1 MKRNDGS
8 FVNDGINNST
18 YNLLF
23 NDYDNV
29 PDDDM
34 EAIENYIAY
43 VTIDK
48 FTKLRDNKLT
58 IKLFKLISKKSII
71 NLNKINFNE
80 KTKEYEYVNNNM
92 VITFDKLSNYIND
105 KSLIKELTSNK
116 RYHKCHS
123 RSITF
128 SPKIIGSKIL
138 TGYITIGNRR
148 ILHSVIE
155 YKCDNNDIIL
165 DWTRNLKITK
175 NQYIKLTNFSEL
187 SAFDGEN
194 VSEDIQIL
202 TKYLNIGLKTYLT
215 FRNELINEIRK
226 KAGFFNATEN
236 RKKLLLKKSNN

>member
-8 FVNDGINNST
+8 SANDGINNST

-29 PDDDM
+29 PDDDI
-34 EAIENYIAY
+34 ETIENYIAY

-48 FTKLRDNKLT
+48 FTKLRDNKLI

-80 KTKEYEYVNNNM
+80 KTKEYEYINNNM

-105 KSLIKELTSNK
+105 KSLVKELTSNK

-123 RSITF
+123 RSIIF
-128 SPKIIGSKIL
+128 SPKINGSKIL
-138 TGYITIGNRR
+138 TGYITVGGQRV
-148 ILHSVIE
+148 LHSVIE
-155 YKCDNNDIIL
+155 YKYDNDDIIL

-175 NQYIKLTNFSEL
+175 NQYIKLTKFSEL

-226 KAGFFNATEN
+226 KAVFFNATEN
-236 RKKLLLKKSNN
+236 KKKLLLKKSNN